1 MEEFCKSL
9 KYQAIFADKTCR
21 DETEEDSPLATST
34 NLISGLSSGF
44 DWRTMVDQLIAID
57 HRKVDLVTNK
67 KTDYS
72 DKLTEWQGV
81 NTKLLALKTAASALG
96 AEDAFKVYS
105 ASTTSNTTTAA
116 SSLFTATTATT
127 ASPGM
132 YNIKVT
138 NLAQSEKISS
148 TNFTAS
154 DTALSLAGDILIS
167 DKVVHVVSTDTL
179 ANIRD
184 KINAVNTG
192 TSPSRVTA
200 SIVQHSSTNYH
211 LALSS
216 DDTGSTG
223 INILEGSSA
232 NVLQSLGFITSA
244 TPTIKTPTSDGMK
257 SDLFSDASGVVG
269 TLLGLSSPP
278 GSTSV
283 TIGGTGVLID
293 LSNENITTIASNI
306 NLIGGGI
313 SATVVNE
320 TVDGEIKYRIDI
332 SGTTSF
338 VDNGN
343 ILQMLGIVKGN
354 YGTTT
359 QVVKGSVANVAG
371 ALPITS
377 ATVWNT
383 IDGANVQN
391 NTSFTI
397 TGKKHDGT
405 AVSGSYTIANAATG
419 TVNDLLTQIQTTFG
433 ATVTATIDGTGKIT
447 VTDTTA
453 GDSQLEMTLVTN
465 NQAGG
470 SLDFGTVS
478 LSTEGRSM
486 QLAAGEDAQLNVD
499 NVTITKSSN
508 TISDVIPG
516 VTLNLVG
523 EKTDTTVTLK
533 VDRDMAAIKTKITSM
548 ADSFNSI
555 MSYINTQFSYDEE
568 TNTTGGILFGDG
580 TLSTVKSDLISTV
593 TNTVNG
599 LSSDYNRLSL
609 IGISLDSNT
618 NLTIDD
624 TKLTAAL
631 TTNFDD
637 VKKLFVAIG
646 SSPNSQLQYVGHTDS
661 TEGGTYSV
669 NITQAATRTTLT
681 GGAAMPVS
689 LLADETVTVQ
699 DYASGRL
706 ATVSL
711 TTGMSRDDVV
721 NAVNSELAKT
731 YTEQLQGSNNTGYS
745 SSTLFSGITG
755 AVNGLTITY
764 SGTKRNG
771 LQMSGSYIV
780 DTTKTLGDLLSN
792 IEDEFDE
799 EVTASMSGGKLI
811 ITDKQ
816 SGDSSL
822 SFTINT
828 SAISGLDF
836 GTVSTTTAG
845 RYAINI
851 TASKT
856 GSNELLLTHNT
867 YGTGKV
873 IVVNESGGSA
883 LGLATATQVYG
894 VNVAGTI
901 NSATA
906 TGSGQTLSLSSSGN
920 NADGLSITYTGTGT
934 TTSDFTLSLGIG
946 DLMDRL
952 LGFITDSTDGYVGFK
967 QTSLQDSIDSYETRI
982 TQMEATLERKSEM
995 LINRFV
1001 AMEMALSKLQSQ
1013 SSWLSSQISML
1024 TANAGQ

>member
-1 MEEFCKSL
+1 M
-9 KYQAIFADKTCR
+9 
-21 DETEEDSPLATST
+21 ATST

-44 DWRTMVDQLIAID
+44 DWQGMIEKLMAIEY
-57 HRKVDLVTNK
+57 RRVDLLTNK
-67 KTDYS
+67 QDTYKS
-72 DKLTEWQGV
+72 KLTEWQGV
-81 NTKLLALKTAASALG
+81 NTKILALKTAASTLG
-96 AEDAFKVYS
+96 VEDAFKVYS

-127 ASPGM
+127 ASPGI
-132 YNIKVT
+132 YNIKINNV
-138 NLAQSEKISS
+138 AQSEKISS

-154 DTALSLAGDILIS
+154 DTALSLAGDILVS
-167 DKVVHVVSTDTL
+167 GKVVHIVSTDTL
-179 ANIRD
+179 ANIKD
-184 KINAVNTG
+184 KINALNTG
-192 TSPSRVTA
+192 ASPSRVTA

-216 DDTGSTG
+216 DDTGATG
-223 INILEGSSA
+223 LSVLEGSSA
-232 NVLQSLGFITSA
+232 NVLQSMGYITSA

-257 SDLFSDASGVVG
+257 SDLFSDSSGIVG

-278 GSTSV
+278 GATSV
-283 TIGGTGVLID
+283 TIGGNAVSID
-293 LSNENITTIASNI
+293 ISTQSITTIAANI
-306 NLIGGGI
+306 DALAGI
-313 SATVVNE
+313 SASVVSE
-320 TVDGEIKYRIDI
+320 TVSGTTKYRIDI
-332 SGTTSF
+332 SGTTSYT
-338 VDNGN
+338 DSGN
-343 ILQMLGIVKGN
+343 VLQMLGIVKGN
-354 YGTTT
+354 YGTET

-419 TVNDLLTQIQTTFG
+419 TANDLLTQIQTTFG

-478 LSTEGRSM
+478 LSTEGRNM

-555 MSYINTQFSYDEE
+555 VGYINTQFSYDEDTQE
-568 TNTTGGILFGDG
+568 TGGILFGDG
-580 TLSTVKSDLISTV
+580 TLSSVKSDLISTV
-593 TNTVNG
+593 TKTITG

-609 IGISLDSNT
+609 IGISLDSKA

-637 VKKLFVAIG
+637 VKKLFVAFG
-646 SSPNSQLQYVGHTDS
+646 SSPNSQFQYVGHTDS

-681 GGAAMPVS
+681 GSVS
-689 LLADETVTVQ
+689 LPGTLGVAETVTVQ
-699 DYASGRL
+699 DYATGRL
-706 ATVSL
+706 ATVILASSL
-711 TTGMSRDDVV
+711 TIDGVV
-721 NAVNSELAKT
+721 NAINSELAKT
-731 YTEQLQGSNNTGYS
+731 YTEQLQGSASTGYS
-745 SSTLFSGITG
+745 TSTLFSAITG
-755 AVNGLTITY
+755 TANGQAITY

-771 LQMSGSYIV
+771 LSVSGSYIV
-780 DTTKTLGDLLSN
+780 DTTKTLGDLMSN
-792 IEDEFDE
+792 IENAFDE
-799 EVTASMSGGKLI
+799 EVTASLDGGGKLI

-816 SGDSSL
+816 AGDSSIA
-822 SFTINT
+822 FTINT

-856 GSNELLLTHNT
+856 GGNNLLLTHSN
-867 YGTGKV
+867 YGTGNV
-873 IVVNESGGSA
+873 IVVTESGGSA

-906 TGSGQTLSLSSSGN
+906 TGSGQTLSLSSAGN
-920 NADGLSITYTGTGT
+920 NANGLSVTYTGTATGA
-934 TTSDFTLSLGIG
+934 SDFIMTLGIG
-946 DLMDRL
+946 DLLDRQ
-952 LGFITDSTDGYVGFK
+952 LGFITNSTDGYVAFK
-967 QTSLQDSIDSYETRI
+967 QTSLQDSIDSYDTQIAQLEALLQRKQETL
-982 TQMEATLERKSEM
+982 T
-995 LINRFV
+995 NRYV
-1001 AMEMALSKLQSQ
+1001 AMEMAMSKIQTQSN
-1013 SSWLSSQISML
+1013 WLASQIGSL
-1024 TANAGQ
+1024 YNPNTTG

>member
-1 MEEFCKSL
+1 M
-9 KYQAIFADKTCR
+9 
-21 DETEEDSPLATST
+21 ATST

-44 DWRTMVDQLIAID
+44 DWKGMIDKLMAVESQRVDRL
-57 HRKVDLVTNK
+57 TK
-67 KTDYS
+67 KQDDYKS
-72 DKLTEWQGV
+72 KLTEWQGV
-81 NTKLLALKTAASALG
+81 NTKILALKTAASALG
-96 AEDAFKVYS
+96 VEDAFKVYS

-116 SSLFTATTATT
+116 ASLFTATTATT

-138 NLAQSEKISS
+138 NVAQSEKISS

-154 DTALSLAGDILIS
+154 DTALSLAGDILVS
-167 DKVVHVVSTDTL
+167 DKAVHIVATDTL

-184 KINAVNTG
+184 KINALNTG

-232 NVLQSLGFITSA
+232 NVLQTMGFITSA
-244 TPTIKTPTSDGMK
+244 TPTLKTPTSDGMK

-283 TIGGTGVLID
+283 TIGGTGVFID
-293 LSNENITTIASNI
+293 LSDENITTIASNI

-313 SATVVNE
+313 SATVVTE
-320 TVDGEIKYRIDI
+320 TVDGESKYRIDI

-338 VDNGN
+338 VDSGN
-343 ILQMLGIVKGN
+343 VLQMLGIVKGN
-354 YGTTT
+354 YGTET

-470 SLDFGTVS
+470 SLNFGTVS

-499 NVTITKSSN
+499 GVTVTKSSN

-516 VTLNLVG
+516 VTLSLVG

-533 VDRDMAAIKTKITSM
+533 VDRDLTALKAKIKNM

-555 MSYINTQFSYDEE
+555 MSYIKTQFSYDEK

-699 DYASGRL
+699 DYATGRL

-711 TTGMSRDDVV
+711 TIGMSRDDVV

-745 SSTLFSGITG
+745 ASTLFSGITG

-780 DTTKTLGDLLSN
+780 DTTKTLGDLLSS

-799 EVTASMSGGKLI
+799 EVTASLNGSGKLI

-822 SFTINT
+822 SFTIDT

-873 IVVNESGGSA
+873 IVVTESGGSA

-901 NSATA
+901 NGATA
-906 TGSGQTLSLSSSGN
+906 TGSGQTLSLSSTGN
-920 NADGLSITYTGTGT
+920 NANGLSIMYTGTAT
-934 TTSDFTLSLGIG
+934 ATSDFIMTLGIG
-946 DLMDRL
+946 DLLDRQ
-952 LGFITDSTDGYVGFK
+952 LGFITNSTDGYVAFK
-967 QTSLQDSIDSYETRI
+967 QTSLQDSIDSYDTQIAQLESLLQRKQETL
-982 TQMEATLERKSEM
+982 T
-995 LINRFV
+995 NRYV
-1001 AMEMALSKLQSQ
+1001 AMEMAMNKIQTQSN
-1013 SSWLSSQISML
+1013 WLTSQIGSL
-1024 TANAGQ
+1024 YNPNATG